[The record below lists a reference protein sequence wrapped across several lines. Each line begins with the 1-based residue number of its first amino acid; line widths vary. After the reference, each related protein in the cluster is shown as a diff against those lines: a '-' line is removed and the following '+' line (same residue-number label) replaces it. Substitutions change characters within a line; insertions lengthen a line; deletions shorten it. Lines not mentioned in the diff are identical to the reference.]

1 MSINAKIKAH
11 RIFRYLEQSQSS
23 VDCCTIKKIF
33 ELFWFNIE
41 VSMQLFQ
48 FLKHNRKIDSGYL
61 ESCV

>member
-41 VSMQLFQ
+41 VSMQLF
-48 FLKHNRKIDSGYL
+48 LKHIRKIDSEYL

>member
-23 VDCCTIKKIF
+23 VDCCTIKKIC

-41 VSMQLFQ
+41 VSMQLF
-48 FLKHNRKIDSGYL
+48 LKHIRKIDSRYL